1 MKQTIPATL
10 LAVALST
17 LCAHGA
23 TPETSTHADDSIAVV
38 YADTTGLNVDSIESS
53 LKQVDLDEVTVE
65 ASSWVQKADRNLLF
79 PNAQQIKQ
87 SRNGLQLL
95 QKLQIPGV
103 IINPSDQSIALA
115 DKSEVSLRIN
125 GRPADNKEI
134 QALSPEQIVRVEYID
149 NPGVRY
155 GEVGAVIDFIV
166 KNPTSGGSFMGD
178 ISQSVNRGFGE
189 YWLAAKVNS
198 GKSEFS
204 YSGWCSPRWNIEML
218 RDNTEHYEL
227 PDGTRYTR
235 TEESLDGNK
244 FEQWT
249 NGHSLSY
256 NYLDPQKQMF
266 NASLNFYYGHQENLY
281 RGILTDH
288 SPGGTTSL
296 MLDDSKTHRIRPSLN
311 LYYQYNFD
319 KDQLLMANVV
329 ASYERPNSHRIYTE
343 DELIYTDNGFTTGSS
358 LVDIDNLIKSR
369 TYSILGEVDYEK
381 RWKNSRVTA
390 GIRHTQSWITNDYVA
405 QGVDDHMNQ
414 GNSYIF
420 GEYWMRL
427 GKHFDFSAGVGY
439 SLYSYVPRDRESH
452 LYSIWRPRI
461 SARYTIDDHS
471 SLRFNFVRMGSVIS
485 LDMLSPVVQDVDG
498 IQQSTGNP
506 DVKPYVTYKY
516 DLQYQYNRGIF
527 YGKLGAFYTHA
538 PGAIMPEKVWVGE
551 KILTRYNNQRNAE
564 ELRFY
569 LDTRVTAI
577 PNWLTL
583 SVGPAWHRYWMRGNN
598 YTHVYNNFYCYAT
611 FELSHWGFSL
621 EGMLQTNFNRFWG
634 ETLNGGENVHTLKLT
649 YNYKDWNFGVM
660 VFDPFVNDYKV
671 KSENWNRYA
680 GYQQTMTSDMV
691 KQMVV
696 VSVSWNLNWGR
707 RYEAGEQRINNTIG
721 GGGVNAAGK

>member
-1 MKQTIPATL
+1 MKQTIPAAL
-10 LAVALST
+10 LAVALSP

-23 TPETSTHADDSIAVV
+23 TPNSPISSGDSIAAV
-38 YADTTGLNVDSIESS
+38 YADTTGLNIDTIESS
-53 LKQVDLDEVTVE
+53 LKQVNLDEVTVE
-65 ASSWVQKADRNLLF
+65 ASSWVQKADRNLLY
-79 PNAQQIKQ
+79 PNVQQIEQ

-103 IINPSDQSIALA
+103 IINPTDNSIALA

-134 QALSPEQIVRVEYID
+134 QALSPEQIVRIEYID

-155 GEVGAVIDFIV
+155 GEVGAVLDFIV

-178 ISQSVNRGFGE
+178 ISQSINRGFGE
-189 YWLAAKVNS
+189 YWLSAKVNS
-198 GKSEFS
+198 GKSEVA
-204 YSGWCSPRWNIEML
+204 YSGWFSPRWNLKML

-235 TEESLDGNK
+235 TEESLDGSK
-244 FEQWT
+244 FEQWN

-266 NASLNFYYGHQENLY
+266 NASLKFYYNQQENLF

-296 MLDDSKTHRIRPSLN
+296 MLDDGKNHSITPSLN

-319 KDQLLMANVV
+319 EDQLLMANVV
-329 ASYERPNSHRIYTE
+329 ASYEQPTSHRIYTE
-343 DELIYTDNGFTTGSS
+343 DELFYTDNSFTTGSS

-369 TYSILGEVDYEK
+369 SYSILGEVDYEK

-390 GIRHTQSWITNDYVA
+390 GIRHTQSWTTNDYVE
-405 QGVDDHMNQ
+405 QGINDRMNQ
-414 GNSYIF
+414 GNSYLF

-427 GKHFDFSAGVGY
+427 GSHFDFSAGIGY

-452 LYSIWRPRI
+452 LYSIWRPRF
-461 SARYTIDDHS
+461 SARYTIDDYS

-498 IQQSTGNP
+498 MQQSTGNP
-506 DVKPYVTYKY
+506 DIKPYATYKY
-516 DLQYQYNRGIF
+516 DLQYQYSHGIF
-527 YGKLGAFYTHA
+527 YGKLGALYTHA
-538 PGAIMPEKVWVGE
+538 PGAIMPEKMWVGD
-551 KILTRYNNQRNAE
+551 KILTRYNNQKNAE

-577 PNWLTL
+577 PDWLTL
-583 SVGPAWHRYWMRGNN
+583 SAGPAWHRYWMRGNN

-634 ETLNGGENVHTLKLT
+634 ETLEGGENVHTLKLS

-660 VFDPFVNDYKV
+660 VLDPFINDYKV
-671 KSENWNRYA
+671 TNENWNRYA
-680 GYQQTMTSDMV
+680 GYQQVITTNMI
-691 KQMVV
+691 KQMVA

-707 RYEAGEQRINNTIG
+707 RYETDEQRINNVIG

>member
-1 MKQTIPATL
+1 MKQTIPAAL
-10 LAVALST
+10 LAVALSP

-23 TPETSTHADDSIAVV
+23 APNTPDSSGDSISVV

-53 LKQVDLDEVTVE
+53 LKQVDLNEVTVE
-65 ASSWVQKADRNLLF
+65 ASSWVQKADRNLLY
-79 PNAQQIKQ
+79 PNAKQIEQ

-103 IINPSDQSIALA
+103 IINPTDNSIALA
-115 DKSEVSLRIN
+115 DQSEVSLRIN

-134 QALSPEQIVRVEYID
+134 QALSPEQIVRIEYID

-155 GEVGAVIDFIV
+155 GEVGAVLDFIV
-166 KNPTSGGSFMGD
+166 NNPTSGGSFMGD
-178 ISQSVNRGFGE
+178 ITQSVNRGFGE
-189 YWLAAKVNS
+189 YWLSGKVNS
-198 GKSEFS
+198 GKSEGS
-204 YSGWCSPRWNIEML
+204 YSGWVSPRWNLKML
-218 RDNTEHYEL
+218 RDNTELYEL
-227 PDGTRYTR
+227 TDGTRYTR
-235 TEESLDGNK
+235 TEESLDGSK
-244 FEQWT
+244 FEQWN

-266 NASLNFYYGHQENLY
+266 NASLKFYYNQQENLF

-296 MLDDSKTHRIRPSLN
+296 MLDDGKNHSITPSLN

-319 KDQLLMANVV
+319 EDQLLMANVV
-329 ASYERPNSHRIYTE
+329 ASYEQPTSHRIYTE
-343 DELIYTDNGFTTGSS
+343 DELFYTDNSFTTGSS

-369 TYSILGEVDYEK
+369 SYSILGEVDYEK

-390 GIRHTQSWITNDYVA
+390 GIRHTQSWTTNDYVE
-405 QGVDDHMNQ
+405 QGINDRMNQ
-414 GNSYIF
+414 GNSYLF

-427 GKHFDFSAGVGY
+427 GSHFDFSAGIGY

-452 LYSIWRPRI
+452 LYSIWRPRF
-461 SARYTIDDHS
+461 SARYTIDDYS

-498 IQQSTGNP
+498 MQQSTGNP
-506 DVKPYVTYKY
+506 DIKPYATYKY

-527 YGKLGAFYTHA
+527 YGKLGALYTHA
-538 PGAIMPEKVWVGE
+538 PGAIMPEKMWVGD
-551 KILTRYNNQRNAE
+551 KILTRYNNQKNAE

-577 PNWLTL
+577 PDWLTL
-583 SVGPAWHRYWMRGNN
+583 SAGPAWHRYWMRGNN

-634 ETLNGGENVHTLKLT
+634 ETLEGGENVHTLKLS

-660 VFDPFVNDYKV
+660 VLDPFINDYKV
-671 KSENWNRYA
+671 TNENWNRYA
-680 GYQQTMTSDMV
+680 GYQQVITTNMI
-691 KQMVV
+691 KQMVAV
-696 VSVSWNLNWGR
+696 GISWNLNWGR
-707 RYEAGEQRINNTIG
+707 RYETDEQRINNVIG

>member
-1 MKQTIPATL
+1 MKQILLAAL
-10 LAVALST
+10 LAVALSPLYT
-17 LCAHGA
+17 HGA
-23 TPETSTHADDSIAVV
+23 TPNLPNDSVAVI
-38 YADTTGLNVDSIESS
+38 YADTTKLNVDSIENS
-53 LKQVDLDEVTVE
+53 LKQVDLNEVTVE
-65 ASSWVQKADRNLLF
+65 ASSWVQKADRNLLY
-79 PNAQQIKQ
+79 PNAQQIEQ

-103 IINPSDQSIALA
+103 IINPTDNSIALV

-134 QALSPEQIVRVEYID
+134 QALLPEQIVRIEYID

-155 GEVGAVIDFIV
+155 GEVGAVLDFIV

-178 ISQSVNRGFGE
+178 ITQSVNRGFGE
-189 YWLAAKVNS
+189 YWLGAKVNS

-204 YSGWCSPRWNIEML
+204 YSGWFSPRWNLKML

-235 TEESLDGNK
+235 TEESLDRSK
-244 FEQWT
+244 FEQRN

-256 NYLDPQKQMF
+256 NYLDSQKQMF
-266 NASLNFYYGHQENLY
+266 NASLKFYYTQNENLF

-288 SPGGTTSL
+288 SPSGTTSL
-296 MLDDSKTHRIRPSLN
+296 MFDDSKNRSLNPSLN
-311 LYYQYNFD
+311 LYYQYNLD
-319 KDQLLMANVV
+319 EDQLLMANVV
-329 ASYERPNSHRIYTE
+329 ASYEQPNSHRIYTE
-343 DELIYTDNGFTTGSS
+343 DELLYTDNSFTTGSS
-358 LVDIDNLIKSR
+358 LVGIDNLIKSR

-390 GIRHTQSWITNDYVA
+390 GIRHTQSWTTNNYVA
-405 QGVDDHMNQ
+405 QGIDDRMNL
-414 GNSYIF
+414 GNSYLF

-427 GKHFDFSAGVGY
+427 GSHFDFSAGIGY
-439 SLYSYVPRDRESH
+439 SLYTYVPRDRKSH
-452 LYSIWRPRI
+452 LYSIWRPRF
-461 SARYTIDDHS
+461 SARYTIDDYS
-471 SLRFNFVRMGSVIS
+471 SMRFNFVRMGSVVS

-506 DVKPYVTYKY
+506 DVKPYATYKY

-538 PGAIMPEKVWVGE
+538 PGAIMPEKVWVGD
-551 KILTRYNNQRNAE
+551 KILTRYNNQKNAE

-569 LDTRVTAI
+569 LDTRITAI
-577 PNWLTL
+577 PDWLTL
-583 SVGPAWHRYWMRGNN
+583 SAGPAWHRYWMRGNN

-611 FELSHWGFSL
+611 FELSHWDFSL

-634 ETLNGGENVHTLKLT
+634 ETLDGGENVHTLKLS
-649 YNYKDWNFGVM
+649 YNYKNWNFGVM
-660 VFDPFVNDYKV
+660 VLDPFINDYKV
-671 KSENWNRYA
+671 KKENWNRYA
-680 GYQQTMTSDMV
+680 GYHQVITTNMI
-691 KQMVV
+691 KQMVA

-707 RYEAGEQRINNTIG
+707 RYETDEQRINNVIG

>member
-1 MKQTIPATL
+1 MKLTLPA
-10 LAVALST
+10 ALFVVVLSP

-23 TPETSTHADDSIAVV
+23 TPNTPAHAGDSIAVV

-53 LKQVDLDEVTVE
+53 LKQVDLDEVTIE
-65 ASSWVQKADRNLLF
+65 ASSWVQKADRNLLY
-79 PNAQQIKQ
+79 PNTQQIKQ

-115 DKSEVSLRIN
+115 DQSEVSLRIN

-134 QALSPEQIVRVEYID
+134 QVLSPEQIIRVEYID

-204 YSGWCSPRWNIEML
+204 YSGWCSPRWNMEML

-249 NGHSLSY
+249 NGHSLNY

-266 NASLNFYYGHQENLY
+266 NASLKFYYGHQENLY

-319 KDQLLMANVV
+319 EDQLLMANVV

-369 TYSILGEVDYEK
+369 TYSILGEADYEK
-381 RWKNSRVTA
+381 RWKNSRLTA
-390 GIRHTQSWITNDYVA
+390 GIRHTQSWITNDYVE
-405 QGVDDHMNQ
+405 QGIDDHMNQ

-420 GEYWMRL
+420 GEYWMRV
-427 GKHFDFSAGVGY
+427 GKHFDFSAGIGY

-452 LYSIWRPRI
+452 LYSIWRPRFT
-461 SARYTIDDHS
+461 ARYTINEQS

-506 DVKPYVTYKY
+506 DVKPYATYKY
-516 DLQYQYNRGIF
+516 DLQYQYNNDIF

-538 PGAIMPEKVWVGE
+538 PGAIMPEKVWVDD

-577 PNWLTL
+577 PDWLTL
-583 SVGPAWHRYWMRGNN
+583 SVGPAWHRYWMRSNN
-598 YTHVYNNFYCYAT
+598 YTHVYNNFYCYGA

-634 ETLNGGENVHTLKLT
+634 ETLNGGENVHTLKLS

-660 VFDPFVNDYKV
+660 VLDPFINDYKV

-680 GYQQTMTSDMV
+680 GYQQVMTSNMI
-691 KQMVV
+691 KQMVA

-707 RYEAGEQRINNTIG
+707 RYEAGKQRINNAIG
-721 GGGVNAAGK
+721 SGGVNAVGK

>member
-1 MKQTIPATL
+1 MKQTIPAAL
-10 LAVALST
+10 LAVALSP

-23 TPETSTHADDSIAVV
+23 TPNSPISSGDSIAAV
-38 YADTTGLNVDSIESS
+38 YADTTGLNIDTIESS
-53 LKQVDLDEVTVE
+53 LKQVNLDEVTVE
-65 ASSWVQKADRNLLF
+65 ASSWVQKADRNLLY
-79 PNAQQIKQ
+79 PNVQQIEQ

-103 IINPSDQSIALA
+103 IINPTDNSIALA

-134 QALSPEQIVRVEYID
+134 QALSPEQIVRIEYID

-155 GEVGAVIDFIV
+155 GEVGAVLDFIV

-178 ISQSVNRGFGE
+178 ISQSINRGFSE
-189 YWLAAKVNS
+189 YWLSAKVNS
-198 GKSEFS
+198 GKSEVA
-204 YSGWCSPRWNIEML
+204 YSGWFSPRWNLKML

-235 TEESLDGNK
+235 TEESLDGSK
-244 FEQWT
+244 FEQWN

-266 NASLNFYYGHQENLY
+266 NASLKFYYNQQENLF

-296 MLDDSKTHRIRPSLN
+296 MLDDGKNHSITPSLN

-319 KDQLLMANVV
+319 EDQLLMANVV
-329 ASYERPNSHRIYTE
+329 ASYEQPTSHRIYTE
-343 DELIYTDNGFTTGSS
+343 DELFYTDNSFTTGSS

-369 TYSILGEVDYEK
+369 SYSILGEVDYEK

-390 GIRHTQSWITNDYVA
+390 GIRHTQSWTTNDYVE
-405 QGVDDHMNQ
+405 QGINDRMNQ
-414 GNSYIF
+414 GNSYLF

-427 GKHFDFSAGVGY
+427 GSHFDFSAGIGY

-452 LYSIWRPRI
+452 LYSIWRPRF
-461 SARYTIDDHS
+461 SARYTIDDYS

-498 IQQSTGNP
+498 MQQSTGNP
-506 DVKPYVTYKY
+506 DIKPYATYKY
-516 DLQYQYNRGIF
+516 DLQYQYNHGIF
-527 YGKLGAFYTHA
+527 YGKLGALYTHA
-538 PGAIMPEKVWVGE
+538 PGAIMPEKMWVGD
-551 KILTRYNNQRNAE
+551 KILTRYNNQKNAE

-577 PNWLTL
+577 PDWLTL
-583 SVGPAWHRYWMRGNN
+583 SAGPAWHRYWMRGNN

-634 ETLNGGENVHTLKLT
+634 ETLEGGENVHTLKLS

-660 VFDPFVNDYKV
+660 VLDPFINDYKV
-671 KSENWNRYA
+671 TNENWNRYA
-680 GYQQTMTSDMV
+680 GYQQVITTNMI
-691 KQMVV
+691 KQMVTV
-696 VSVSWNLNWGR
+696 GISWILNWGR
-707 RYEAGEQRINNTIG
+707 RYETDEQRINNVIG

>member
-1 MKQTIPATL
+1 MKQTIPAAL
-10 LAVALST
+10 LAVALSP

-23 TPETSTHADDSIAVV
+23 TPNSPISSGDSIAAV
-38 YADTTGLNVDSIESS
+38 YADTTGLNIDTIESS
-53 LKQVDLDEVTVE
+53 LKQVNLDEVTVE
-65 ASSWVQKADRNLLF
+65 ASSWVQKADRNLLY
-79 PNAQQIKQ
+79 PNVQQIEQ

-103 IINPSDQSIALA
+103 IINPTDNSIALA

-134 QALSPEQIVRVEYID
+134 QALSPEQIVRIEYID

-155 GEVGAVIDFIV
+155 GEVGAVLDFIV

-178 ISQSVNRGFGE
+178 ISQSINRGFGE
-189 YWLAAKVNS
+189 YWLSAKVNS
-198 GKSEFS
+198 GKSEVA
-204 YSGWCSPRWNIEML
+204 YSGWFSPRWNLKML

-235 TEESLDGNK
+235 TEESLDGSK
-244 FEQWT
+244 FEQWN

-266 NASLNFYYGHQENLY
+266 NASLKFYYNQQENLF

-296 MLDDSKTHRIRPSLN
+296 MLDDGKNHSITPSLN

-319 KDQLLMANVV
+319 EDQLLMANVV
-329 ASYERPNSHRIYTE
+329 ASYEQPTSHRIYTE
-343 DELIYTDNGFTTGSS
+343 DELFYTDNSFTTGSS

-369 TYSILGEVDYEK
+369 SYSILGEVDYEK

-390 GIRHTQSWITNDYVA
+390 GIRHTQSWTTNDYVE
-405 QGVDDHMNQ
+405 QGINDRMNQ
-414 GNSYIF
+414 GNSYLF

-427 GKHFDFSAGVGY
+427 GSHFDFSAGIGY

-452 LYSIWRPRI
+452 LYSIWRPRF
-461 SARYTIDDHS
+461 SARYTIDDYS

-498 IQQSTGNP
+498 MQQSTGNP
-506 DVKPYVTYKY
+506 DIKPYATYKY

-527 YGKLGAFYTHA
+527 YGKLGALYTHA
-538 PGAIMPEKVWVGE
+538 PGAIMPEKMWVSD
-551 KILTRYNNQRNAE
+551 KILTRYNNQKNAE

-577 PNWLTL
+577 PDWLTL
-583 SVGPAWHRYWMRGNN
+583 SAGPAWHRYWMRGNN

-634 ETLNGGENVHTLKLT
+634 ETLEGGENVHTLKLS

-660 VFDPFVNDYKV
+660 VLDPFINDYKV
-671 KSENWNRYA
+671 TNENWNRYA
-680 GYQQTMTSDMV
+680 GYQQVITTNMI
-691 KQMVV
+691 KQMVA

-707 RYEAGEQRINNTIG
+707 RYETDEQRINNVIG

>member
-1 MKQTIPATL
+1 MKPIFSAAS
-10 LAVALST
+10 LAAALFP
-17 LCAHGA
+17 LCAMGA
-23 TPETSTHADDSIAVV
+23 TRGSANDSVTV
-38 YADTTGLNVDSIESS
+38 TYADTTNLNVDSIESS
-53 LKQVDLDEVTVE
+53 LKQIDLNEVTVE
-65 ASSWVQKADRNLLF
+65 ASSWVQKADRNLLY

-87 SRNGLQLL
+87 SSNGLQLL

-103 IINPSDQSIALA
+103 IVNPTDNSIALA

-178 ISQSVNRGFGE
+178 LTQSVNRGFGE

-204 YSGWCSPRWNIEML
+204 YSGWFSPRWNLKMQ

-235 TEESLDGNK
+235 TEESLDGSR
-244 FEQWT
+244 FEQWN
-249 NGHSLSY
+249 NGHSLNY
-256 NYLDPQKQMF
+256 NYLDSEKQMF
-266 NASLNFYYGHQENLY
+266 NAVLKFYNFQYENLF

-288 SPGGTTSL
+288 SPGGATSF
-296 MLDDSKTHRIRPSLN
+296 MFDKEKNRSINPQLN
-311 LYYQYNFD
+311 LYYQNNLTD
-319 KDQLLMANVV
+319 NQLIMANVV
-329 ASYERPNSHRIYTE
+329 ASYEQPNSHRIYTE
-343 DELIYTDNGFTTGSS
+343 EELIYTDDDFTSGKS

-381 RWKNSRVTA
+381 TWENSRVTA
-390 GIRHTQSWITNDYVA
+390 GIRHTQSWITNDYVE
-405 QGVDDHMNQ
+405 QGIDDHMNQ

-427 GKHFDFSAGVGY
+427 GKHFDFSAGIGY
-439 SLYSYVPRDRESH
+439 SLYSYLPRGRESH
-452 LYSIWRPRI
+452 TYSIWRPRFT
-461 SARYTIDDHS
+461 ARYTIDDYQ

-485 LDMLSPVVQDVDG
+485 LDMLSPVVQDIDG
-498 IQQSTGNP
+498 VQQSTGNP
-506 DVKPYVTYKY
+506 DVKPYATYKY

-527 YGKLGAFYTHA
+527 YGKLGALYTHA
-538 PGAIMPEKVWVGE
+538 PGAIMPEKIWVGD
-551 KILTRYNNQRNAE
+551 KILSRYNNQKNAE

-569 LDTRVTAI
+569 FDTRVMAI
-577 PNWLTL
+577 PDWLTL
-583 SVGPAWHRYWMRGNN
+583 SAGPAWHRYWMRGNN
-598 YTHVYNNFYCYAT
+598 YTHTYNNFYCYAT
-611 FELSHWGFSL
+611 FELSHWNFSL

-634 ETLNGGENVHTLKLT
+634 ETLNGGENVHTLKLS
-649 YNYKDWNFGVM
+649 YNYNDWNFGVI
-660 VFDPFVNDYKV
+660 VIDPFINDYKV
-671 KSENWNRYA
+671 KSENRNRYA
-680 GYQQTMTSDMV
+680 GYSREMTSNAISQV
-691 KQMVV
+691 LLFN
-696 VSVSWNLNWGR
+696 VSWNLNWGR
-707 RYEAGEQRINNTIG
+707 QHEAGEQRINNVIG

>member
-1 MKQTIPATL
+1 MKQTIPAAL
-10 LAVALST
+10 LAVALSP

-23 TPETSTHADDSIAVV
+23 TPNSPISSGDSIAAV
-38 YADTTGLNVDSIESS
+38 YADTTGLNIDTIESS
-53 LKQVDLDEVTVE
+53 LKQVNLDEVTVE
-65 ASSWVQKADRNLLF
+65 ASSWVQKADRNLLY
-79 PNAQQIKQ
+79 PNVQQIEQ

-103 IINPSDQSIALA
+103 IINPTDNSIALA

-134 QALSPEQIVRVEYID
+134 QALSPEQIVRIEYID

-155 GEVGAVIDFIV
+155 GEVGAVLDFIV

-178 ISQSVNRGFGE
+178 ISQSINRGFGE
-189 YWLAAKVNS
+189 YWLSAKVNS
-198 GKSEFS
+198 GKSEVA
-204 YSGWCSPRWNIEML
+204 YSGWFSPRWNLKML

-235 TEESLDGNK
+235 TEESLDGSK
-244 FEQWT
+244 FEQWN

-266 NASLNFYYGHQENLY
+266 NASLKFYYNQQENLF

-296 MLDDSKTHRIRPSLN
+296 MLDDGKNHSITPSLN

-319 KDQLLMANVV
+319 EDQLLMANVV
-329 ASYERPNSHRIYTE
+329 ASYEQPTSHRIYTE
-343 DELIYTDNGFTTGSS
+343 DELFYTDNGFTTGSS

-369 TYSILGEVDYEK
+369 SYSILGEVDYEK

-390 GIRHTQSWITNDYVA
+390 GIRHTQSWTTNDYVE
-405 QGVDDHMNQ
+405 QGINDRMNQ
-414 GNSYIF
+414 GNSYLF

-427 GKHFDFSAGVGY
+427 GSHFDFSAGIGY

-452 LYSIWRPRI
+452 LYSIWRPRF
-461 SARYTIDDHS
+461 SARYTIDDYS

-498 IQQSTGNP
+498 MQQSTGNP
-506 DVKPYVTYKY
+506 DIKPYATYKY

-527 YGKLGAFYTHA
+527 YGKLGALYTHA
-538 PGAIMPEKVWVGE
+538 PGAIMPEKMWVSD
-551 KILTRYNNQRNAE
+551 KILTRYNNQKNAE

-577 PNWLTL
+577 PDWLTL
-583 SVGPAWHRYWMRGNN
+583 SAGPTWHRYWMRGNN

-634 ETLNGGENVHTLKLT
+634 ETLEGGENVHTLKLS

-660 VFDPFVNDYKV
+660 VLDPFINDYKV
-671 KSENWNRYA
+671 TNENWNRYA
-680 GYQQTMTSDMV
+680 GYQQVITTNMI
-691 KQMVV
+691 KQMVAV
-696 VSVSWNLNWGR
+696 GISWNLNWGR
-707 RYEAGEQRINNTIG
+707 RYETDEQRINNVIG

>member
-1 MKQTIPATL
+1 MKQILSVAL
-10 LAVALST
+10 LAVALSPLYT
-17 LCAHGA
+17 HGA
-23 TPETSTHADDSIAVV
+23 TPNLPNDSVAVI
-38 YADTTGLNVDSIESS
+38 YADTTKLNVDSIENS
-53 LKQVDLDEVTVE
+53 LKQVDLNEVTVE
-65 ASSWVQKADRNLLF
+65 ASSWVQKADRNLLY
-79 PNAQQIKQ
+79 PNAQQIEQ

-103 IINPSDQSIALA
+103 IINPTDNSIALV

-134 QALSPEQIVRVEYID
+134 QALLPEQIVRIEYID

-155 GEVGAVIDFIV
+155 GEVGAVLDFIV

-178 ISQSVNRGFGE
+178 ITQSVNRGFGE
-189 YWLAAKVNS
+189 YWLGAKVNS

-204 YSGWCSPRWNIEML
+204 YSGWFSPRWNLKML

-235 TEESLDGNK
+235 TEESLDRSK
-244 FEQWT
+244 FEQRN

-256 NYLDPQKQMF
+256 NYLDSQKQMF
-266 NASLNFYYGHQENLY
+266 NASLKFYYTQNENLF

-288 SPGGTTSL
+288 SPSGTTSL
-296 MLDDSKTHRIRPSLN
+296 MFDDSKNRSLNPSLN
-311 LYYQYNFD
+311 LYYQYNLD
-319 KDQLLMANVV
+319 EDQLLMANVV
-329 ASYERPNSHRIYTE
+329 TSYEQPNSHRIYTE
-343 DELIYTDNGFTTGSS
+343 DELFYTDNSFTTGSS

-381 RWKNSRVTA
+381 RWKDSRVTA
-390 GIRHTQSWITNDYVA
+390 GIRHTQSWTTNDYVE
-405 QGVDDHMNQ
+405 QGINDHMNQ

-427 GKHFDFSAGVGY
+427 GSHFDFSAGIGY

-452 LYSIWRPRI
+452 LYSIWRPRF
-461 SARYTIDDHS
+461 SARYTINEQS
-471 SLRFNFVRMGSVIS
+471 SLRFNFVRMGSAIS

-506 DVKPYVTYKY
+506 DIKPYATYKY

-538 PGAIMPEKVWVGE
+538 PGAIMPEKVWVGD
-551 KILTRYNNQRNAE
+551 KILTRYNNQKNAE

-569 LDTRVTAI
+569 LDTRITAI
-577 PNWLTL
+577 PDWLTL
-583 SVGPAWHRYWMRGNN
+583 SAGPAWHRYWMRGNN

-611 FELSHWGFSL
+611 FELSHWDFSL

-634 ETLNGGENVHTLKLT
+634 ETLDGGENVHTLKLS

-660 VFDPFVNDYKV
+660 VLDPFINDYKV
-671 KSENWNRYA
+671 KKENWNRYA
-680 GYQQTMTSDMV
+680 GYHQVITTNMI
-691 KQMVV
+691 KQMVA

-707 RYEAGEQRINNTIG
+707 RYETDEQRINNVIG

>member
-1 MKQTIPATL
+1 MKQTIPAAL
-10 LAVALST
+10 LAVALSP

-23 TPETSTHADDSIAVV
+23 TPNSPISSGDSIAAV
-38 YADTTGLNVDSIESS
+38 YADTTGLNIDTIESS
-53 LKQVDLDEVTVE
+53 LKQVNLDEVTVE
-65 ASSWVQKADRNLLF
+65 ASSWVQKADRNLLY
-79 PNAQQIKQ
+79 PNVQQIEQ

-103 IINPSDQSIALA
+103 IINPTDNSIALA

-134 QALSPEQIVRVEYID
+134 QALSPEQIVRIEYID

-155 GEVGAVIDFIV
+155 GEVGAVLDFIV

-178 ISQSVNRGFGE
+178 ISQSINRGFGE
-189 YWLAAKVNS
+189 YWLSAKVNS
-198 GKSEFS
+198 GKSEVA
-204 YSGWCSPRWNIEML
+204 YSGWFSPRWNLKML

-235 TEESLDGNK
+235 TEESLDGSK
-244 FEQWT
+244 FEQWN

-266 NASLNFYYGHQENLY
+266 NASLKFYYNQQENLF

-296 MLDDSKTHRIRPSLN
+296 MLDDGKNHSITPSLN

-319 KDQLLMANVV
+319 EDQLLMANVV
-329 ASYERPNSHRIYTE
+329 ASYEQPTSHRIYTE
-343 DELIYTDNGFTTGSS
+343 DELFYTDNSFTTGSS

-369 TYSILGEVDYEK
+369 SYSILGEVDYEK

-390 GIRHTQSWITNDYVA
+390 GIRHTQSWTTNDYVE
-405 QGVDDHMNQ
+405 QGINDRMNQ
-414 GNSYIF
+414 GNSYLF

-427 GKHFDFSAGVGY
+427 GSHFDFSAGIGY

-452 LYSIWRPRI
+452 LYSIWRPRF
-461 SARYTIDDHS
+461 SARYTIDDYS

-498 IQQSTGNP
+498 MQQSTGNP
-506 DVKPYVTYKY
+506 DIKPYATYKY

-527 YGKLGAFYTHA
+527 YGKLGALYTHA
-538 PGAIMPEKVWVGE
+538 PGAIMPEKMWVSD
-551 KILTRYNNQRNAE
+551 KILTRYNNQKNAE

-577 PNWLTL
+577 PDWLTL
-583 SVGPAWHRYWMRGNN
+583 SAGPAWHRYWMRGNN

-634 ETLNGGENVHTLKLT
+634 ETLEGGENVHTLKLS

-660 VFDPFVNDYKV
+660 VLDPFINDYKV
-671 KSENWNRYA
+671 TNENWNRYA
-680 GYQQTMTSDMV
+680 GYQQVITTNMI
-691 KQMVV
+691 KQMVA

-707 RYEAGEQRINNTIG
+707 RYETDEQRINNMIG

>member
-1 MKQTIPATL
+1 MKQILPAAL
-10 LAVALST
+10 LAVALSPLYT
-17 LCAHGA
+17 HGA
-23 TPETSTHADDSIAVV
+23 TPNLPNDSVAVI
-38 YADTTGLNVDSIESS
+38 YADTTKLNVDSIENS
-53 LKQVDLDEVTVE
+53 LKQVDLNEVTVE
-65 ASSWVQKADRNLLF
+65 ASSWVQKADRNLLY
-79 PNAQQIKQ
+79 PNAQQIEQ

-103 IINPSDQSIALA
+103 IINPTDNSIALV

-134 QALSPEQIVRVEYID
+134 QALLPEQIVRIEYID

-155 GEVGAVIDFIV
+155 GEVGAVLDFIV

-178 ISQSVNRGFGE
+178 ITQSVNRGFGE
-189 YWLAAKVNS
+189 YWLGAKVNS

-204 YSGWCSPRWNIEML
+204 YSGWFSPRWNLKML

-235 TEESLDGNK
+235 TEESLDRSK
-244 FEQWT
+244 FEQRN

-256 NYLDPQKQMF
+256 NYLDSQKQMF
-266 NASLNFYYGHQENLY
+266 NASLKFYYTQNENLF

-288 SPGGTTSL
+288 SPSGTTSL
-296 MLDDSKTHRIRPSLN
+296 MFDDSKNRSLNPSLN
-311 LYYQYNFD
+311 LYYQYNLD
-319 KDQLLMANVV
+319 EDQLLMANVV
-329 ASYERPNSHRIYTE
+329 ASYEQPNSHRIYTE
-343 DELIYTDNGFTTGSS
+343 DELFYTDNSFTTGSS

-381 RWKNSRVTA
+381 RWKDSRVTA
-390 GIRHTQSWITNDYVA
+390 GIRHTQSWTTNDYVE
-405 QGVDDHMNQ
+405 QGINDHMNQ

-427 GKHFDFSAGVGY
+427 GSHFDFSAGIGY

-452 LYSIWRPRI
+452 LYSIWRPRF
-461 SARYTIDDHS
+461 SARYTINEQS
-471 SLRFNFVRMGSVIS
+471 SLRFNFVRMGSAIS

-506 DVKPYVTYKY
+506 DIKPYATYKY

-538 PGAIMPEKVWVGE
+538 PGAIMPEKVWVGD
-551 KILTRYNNQRNAE
+551 KILTRYNNQKNAE

-569 LDTRVTAI
+569 LDTRITAI
-577 PNWLTL
+577 PDWLTL
-583 SVGPAWHRYWMRGNN
+583 SAGPAWHRYWMRGNN

-611 FELSHWGFSL
+611 FELSHWDFSL

-634 ETLNGGENVHTLKLT
+634 ETLDGGENVHTLKLS

-660 VFDPFVNDYKV
+660 VLDPFINDYKV
-671 KSENWNRYA
+671 KKENWNRYA
-680 GYQQTMTSDMV
+680 GYHQVITTNMI
-691 KQMVV
+691 KQMVA

-707 RYEAGEQRINNTIG
+707 RYETDEQRINNVIG

>member
-1 MKQTIPATL
+1 MKQFLSAIP
-10 LAVALST
+10 LAVASSFSCTLGASPGYST
-17 LCAHGA
+17 
-23 TPETSTHADDSIAVV
+23 DSVAIT
-38 YADTTGLNVDSIESS
+38 YTDTTGLNVDSIESS
-53 LKQVDLDEVTVE
+53 LKQVNLDEVTVE
-65 ASSWVQKADRNLLF
+65 ASSWIQKADRNLLY

-87 SRNGLQLL
+87 SSNGLQLL

-103 IINPSDQSIALA
+103 IVSPTDNSIALA

-134 QALSPEQIVRVEYID
+134 QALSPEQVIRVEYID

-178 ISQSVNRGFGE
+178 LTQSVNRGFGE

-204 YSGWCSPRWNIEML
+204 YSGWASPRWNMKMQ

-235 TEESLDGNK
+235 TEESLDGSH
-244 FEQWT
+244 FEQWN
-249 NGHSLSY
+249 NGHSLNY

-266 NASLNFYYGHQENLY
+266 NASLKFYYDQQENLF

-288 SPGGTTSL
+288 SPGGKTNL
-296 MLDDSKTHRIRPSLN
+296 MLDDSKNHRISPSLN

-319 KDQLLMANVV
+319 EDQLLMANVV
-329 ASYERPNSHRIYTE
+329 TSYEQPNSHRIYTE
-343 DELIYTDNGFTTGSS
+343 DELIYTDDFATTGES
-358 LVDIDNLIKSR
+358 LVGIDNLIKSR

-390 GIRHTQSWITNDYVA
+390 GIRHTQSWIENNYSE
-405 QGVDDHMNQ
+405 QGIIDRMNH

-420 GEYWMRL
+420 GEYWIRT
-427 GKHFDFSAGVGY
+427 GKHFDFSAGIGY
-439 SLYSYVPRDRESH
+439 SLYSYIPRDRESH
-452 LYSIWRPRI
+452 TYSIWRPRFT
-461 SARYTIDDHS
+461 ARYTIDDYS
-471 SLRFNFVRMGSVIS
+471 SLRFNFVRMGCVIS

-498 IQQSTGNP
+498 TQQSTGNP
-506 DVKPYVTYKY
+506 DVKPYATYKY

-527 YGKLGAFYTHA
+527 YGKLGALYTHA
-538 PGAIMPEKVWVGE
+538 PGAIMPEKVWVGN
-551 KILTRYNNQRNAE
+551 KILTRYNNQKNAE

-569 LDTRVTAI
+569 LDAQVTAI
-577 PNWLTL
+577 PDWLTL
-583 SVGPAWHRYWMRGNN
+583 SAGPAWHRYWMRGNN
-598 YTHVYNNFYCYAT
+598 YTHTYNNFYCYAT
-611 FELSHWGFSL
+611 FELSHWDFSL

-634 ETLNGGENVHTLKLT
+634 ETLEGGENVHTLKLS

-660 VFDPFVNDYKV
+660 VLDPFINDYKV
-671 KSENWNRYA
+671 KSENRNRYA
-680 GYQQTMTSDMV
+680 GYQQVMTSNMI
-691 KQMVV
+691 KQMIA

-707 RYEAGEQRINNTIG
+707 RYEAGEQRINNVIG

>member
-1 MKQTIPATL
+1 MKQTIPAAL
-10 LAVALST
+10 LAVALSP

-23 TPETSTHADDSIAVV
+23 TPNSPISSGDSIAAV
-38 YADTTGLNVDSIESS
+38 YADTTGLNIDTIESS
-53 LKQVDLDEVTVE
+53 LKQVNLDEVTVE
-65 ASSWVQKADRNLLF
+65 ASSWVQKADRNLLY
-79 PNAQQIKQ
+79 PNVQQIEQ

-103 IINPSDQSIALA
+103 IINPTDNSIALA

-134 QALSPEQIVRVEYID
+134 QALSPEQIVRIEYID

-155 GEVGAVIDFIV
+155 GEVGAVLDFIV

-178 ISQSVNRGFGE
+178 ISQSINRGFGE
-189 YWLAAKVNS
+189 YWLSAKVNS
-198 GKSEFS
+198 GKSEVA
-204 YSGWCSPRWNIEML
+204 YSGWFSPRWNLKML

-235 TEESLDGNK
+235 TEESLDGSK
-244 FEQWT
+244 FEQWN

-266 NASLNFYYGHQENLY
+266 NASLKFYYNQQENLF

-288 SPGGTTSL
+288 SPSGTTSL
-296 MLDDSKTHRIRPSLN
+296 MLDDGKNHSITPSLN

-319 KDQLLMANVV
+319 EDQLLMANVV
-329 ASYERPNSHRIYTE
+329 ASYEQPTSHRIYTE
-343 DELIYTDNGFTTGSS
+343 DELFYTDNSFTTGSS

-369 TYSILGEVDYEK
+369 SYSILGEVDYEK

-390 GIRHTQSWITNDYVA
+390 GIRHTQSWTTNDYVE
-405 QGVDDHMNQ
+405 QGINDRMNQ
-414 GNSYIF
+414 GNSYLF

-427 GKHFDFSAGVGY
+427 GSHFDFSAGIGY

-452 LYSIWRPRI
+452 LYSIWRPRF
-461 SARYTIDDHS
+461 SARYTIDDYS

-498 IQQSTGNP
+498 MQQSTGNP
-506 DVKPYVTYKY
+506 DIKPYATYKY

-527 YGKLGAFYTHA
+527 YGKLGALYTHA
-538 PGAIMPEKVWVGE
+538 PGAIMPEKMWVSD
-551 KILTRYNNQRNAE
+551 KILTRYNNQKNAE

-577 PNWLTL
+577 PDWLTL
-583 SVGPAWHRYWMRGNN
+583 SAGPAWHRYWMRGNN

-634 ETLNGGENVHTLKLT
+634 ETLEGGENVHTLKLS

-660 VFDPFVNDYKV
+660 VLDPFINDYKV
-671 KSENWNRYA
+671 TNENWNRYA
-680 GYQQTMTSDMV
+680 GYQQVITTNMI
-691 KQMVV
+691 KQMVA

-707 RYEAGEQRINNTIG
+707 RYETDEQRINNVIG

>member
-1 MKQTIPATL
+1 MKQTIPAAL
-10 LAVALST
+10 LAVALSP

-23 TPETSTHADDSIAVV
+23 TPNSPISSGDSIAAV
-38 YADTTGLNVDSIESS
+38 YADTTGLNIDTIESS
-53 LKQVDLDEVTVE
+53 LKQVNLDEVTVE
-65 ASSWVQKADRNLLF
+65 ASSWVQKADRNLLY
-79 PNAQQIKQ
+79 PNVQQIEQ

-103 IINPSDQSIALA
+103 IINPTDNSIALA

-134 QALSPEQIVRVEYID
+134 QALSPEQIVRIEYID

-155 GEVGAVIDFIV
+155 GEVGAVLDFIV

-178 ISQSVNRGFGE
+178 ISQSINRGFGE
-189 YWLAAKVNS
+189 YWLSAKVNS
-198 GKSEFS
+198 GKSEVA
-204 YSGWCSPRWNIEML
+204 YSGWFSPRWNLKML

-235 TEESLDGNK
+235 TEESLDGSK
-244 FEQWT
+244 FEQWN

-266 NASLNFYYGHQENLY
+266 NASLKFYYNQQENLF

-296 MLDDSKTHRIRPSLN
+296 MLDDGKNHSITPSLN

-319 KDQLLMANVV
+319 EDQLLMANVV
-329 ASYERPNSHRIYTE
+329 ASYEQPTSHRIYTE
-343 DELIYTDNGFTTGSS
+343 DELFYTDNSFTTGSS

-369 TYSILGEVDYEK
+369 SYSILGEVDYEK

-390 GIRHTQSWITNDYVA
+390 GIRHTQSWTTNDYVE
-405 QGVDDHMNQ
+405 QGINDRMNQ
-414 GNSYIF
+414 GNSYLF

-427 GKHFDFSAGVGY
+427 GSHFDFSAGIGY

-452 LYSIWRPRI
+452 LYSIWRPRF
-461 SARYTIDDHS
+461 SARYTIDDYS

-498 IQQSTGNP
+498 MQQSTGNP
-506 DVKPYVTYKY
+506 DIKPYATYKY
-516 DLQYQYNRGIF
+516 DLQYQYNHGIF
-527 YGKLGAFYTHA
+527 YGKLGALYTHA
-538 PGAIMPEKVWVGE
+538 PGAIMPEKMWVGD
-551 KILTRYNNQRNAE
+551 KILTRYNNQKNAE

-577 PNWLTL
+577 PDWLTL
-583 SVGPAWHRYWMRGNN
+583 SAGPAWHRYWMRGNN

-634 ETLNGGENVHTLKLT
+634 ETLEGGENVHTLKLS

-660 VFDPFVNDYKV
+660 VLDPFINDYKV
-671 KSENWNRYA
+671 TNENWNRYA
-680 GYQQTMTSDMV
+680 GYQQVITTNMI
-691 KQMVV
+691 KQMVTV
-696 VSVSWNLNWGR
+696 GISWNLNWGR
-707 RYEAGEQRINNTIG
+707 RYETDEQRINNVIG

>member
-1 MKQTIPATL
+1 MKQTIPAAL
-10 LAVALST
+10 LAVALSP

-23 TPETSTHADDSIAVV
+23 TPNSPISSGDSIAAV
-38 YADTTGLNVDSIESS
+38 YADTTGLNIDTIESS
-53 LKQVDLDEVTVE
+53 LKQVNLDEVTVE
-65 ASSWVQKADRNLLF
+65 ASSWVQKADRNLLY
-79 PNAQQIKQ
+79 PNAQQIEQ

-103 IINPSDQSIALA
+103 IINPTDNSIAQA

-134 QALSPEQIVRVEYID
+134 QALSPEQIVRIEYID

-155 GEVGAVIDFIV
+155 GEVGAVLDFIV

-178 ISQSVNRGFGE
+178 ISQSINRGFGE
-189 YWLAAKVNS
+189 YWLSAKVNS
-198 GKSEFS
+198 GKSEVA
-204 YSGWCSPRWNIEML
+204 YSGWFSPRWNLKML

-235 TEESLDGNK
+235 TEESLDGSK
-244 FEQWT
+244 FEQWN

-266 NASLNFYYGHQENLY
+266 NASLKFYYNQQENLF

-296 MLDDSKTHRIRPSLN
+296 MLDDGKNHSITPSLN

-319 KDQLLMANVV
+319 EDQLLMANVV
-329 ASYERPNSHRIYTE
+329 ASYEQPTSHRIYTE
-343 DELIYTDNGFTTGSS
+343 DELFYTDNSFTTGSS

-369 TYSILGEVDYEK
+369 SYSILGEVDYEK

-390 GIRHTQSWITNDYVA
+390 GIRHTQSWTTNDYVE
-405 QGVDDHMNQ
+405 QGINDRMNQ
-414 GNSYIF
+414 GNSYLF

-427 GKHFDFSAGVGY
+427 GSHFDFSAGIGY
-439 SLYSYVPRDRESH
+439 SLYSYEPRDRESH
-452 LYSIWRPRI
+452 LYSIWRPRF
-461 SARYTIDDHS
+461 SARYTIDDYS

-498 IQQSTGNP
+498 MQQSTGNP
-506 DVKPYVTYKY
+506 DIKPYATYKY

-527 YGKLGAFYTHA
+527 YGKLGALYTHA
-538 PGAIMPEKVWVGE
+538 PGAIMPEKMWVSD
-551 KILTRYNNQRNAE
+551 KILTRYNNQKNAE

-577 PNWLTL
+577 PDWLTL
-583 SVGPAWHRYWMRGNN
+583 SAGPAWHRYWMRGNN

-634 ETLNGGENVHTLKLT
+634 ETLEGGENVHTLKLS

-660 VFDPFVNDYKV
+660 VLDPFINDYKV
-671 KSENWNRYA
+671 TNENWNRYA
-680 GYQQTMTSDMV
+680 GYQQVITTNMI
-691 KQMVV
+691 KQMVAV
-696 VSVSWNLNWGR
+696 GISWNLNWGR
-707 RYEAGEQRINNTIG
+707 RYETDEQRINNVIG

>member
-1 MKQTIPATL
+1 MKQILPAAL
-10 LAVALST
+10 LAVALSPLYT
-17 LCAHGA
+17 HGA
-23 TPETSTHADDSIAVV
+23 TPNLPNDSVAVI
-38 YADTTGLNVDSIESS
+38 YADTTKLNVDSIENS
-53 LKQVDLDEVTVE
+53 LKQVDLNEVTVE
-65 ASSWVQKADRNLLF
+65 ASSWVQKADRNLLY
-79 PNAQQIKQ
+79 PNAQQIEQ

-103 IINPSDQSIALA
+103 IINPTDNSIALA
-115 DKSEVSLRIN
+115 DQSEVSLRIN
-125 GRPADNKEI
+125 GRPVDNKEI

-178 ISQSVNRGFGE
+178 ITQSVNRGFGE
-189 YWLAAKVNS
+189 YWLSAKANS

-204 YSGWCSPRWNIEML
+204 YSGWFSPRWNMEML
-218 RDNTEHYEL
+218 RDNVEHYEL
-227 PDGTRYTR
+227 PDGTRYSR
-235 TEESLDGNK
+235 TEESIDGNR
-244 FEQWT
+244 FEQWN
-249 NGHSLSY
+249 NGHSLNY
-256 NYLDPQKQMF
+256 NFLDPKKQMF
-266 NASLNFYYGHQENLY
+266 NASLKFYYNQNVVLF
-281 RGILTDH
+281 RGLLTDH

-296 MLDDSKTHRIRPSLN
+296 MLDDSKNRSINPMLN
-311 LYYQYNFD
+311 LYYQYNLD
-319 KDQLLMANVV
+319 EDQLIMANVV
-329 ASYERPNSHRIYTE
+329 ASYEQPNSHRIYTE
-343 DELIYTDNGFTTGSS
+343 DELFYTDNSFTTGSS

-381 RWKNSRVTA
+381 RWENSRVTA
-390 GIRHTQSWITNDYVA
+390 GIRHTQSWITNNYVE
-405 QGVDDHMNQ
+405 QGIDDRMNQ

-427 GKHFDFSAGVGY
+427 GPHFDFSAGVGY

-452 LYSIWRPRI
+452 LYSIWRPRL
-461 SARYTIDDHS
+461 SARYTIDDYS
-471 SLRFNFVRMGSVIS
+471 SLRFNFVRMGSVVS

-506 DVKPYVTYKY
+506 DVKPYATYKY
-516 DLQYQYNRGIF
+516 ELQYQYNRGIF
-527 YGKLGAFYTHA
+527 YGKLGARYTHA
-538 PGAIMPEKVWVGE
+538 PGAIMPEKVWVGD
-551 KILTRYNNQRNAE
+551 KILTRFDNQKNAE

-569 LDTRVTAI
+569 LDIRITAI
-577 PNWLTL
+577 PDWLTL
-583 SVGPAWHRYWMRGNN
+583 SAGPAWHRYWMRGNN

-634 ETLNGGENVHTLKLT
+634 ETLDGGENVHTLKLS
-649 YNYKDWNFGVM
+649 YNYKNWNFGVM
-660 VFDPFVNDYKV
+660 VLDPFINDYKV
-671 KSENWNRYA
+671 KKENWNRYA
-680 GYQQTMTSDMV
+680 GYHQVITTNMI
-691 KQMVV
+691 KQMVA

-707 RYEAGEQRINNTIG
+707 RYETDEQRINNVIG

>member
-1 MKQTIPATL
+1 MKQTIPAAL
-10 LAVALST
+10 LAVALSP

-23 TPETSTHADDSIAVV
+23 TPNSPISSGDSIAAV
-38 YADTTGLNVDSIESS
+38 YADTTGLNIDTIESS
-53 LKQVDLDEVTVE
+53 LKQVNLDEVTVE
-65 ASSWVQKADRNLLF
+65 ASSWVQKADRNLLY
-79 PNAQQIKQ
+79 PNVQQIEQ

-103 IINPSDQSIALA
+103 IINPTDNSIALA

-134 QALSPEQIVRVEYID
+134 QALSPEQIVRIEYID

-155 GEVGAVIDFIV
+155 GEVGAVLDFIV

-178 ISQSVNRGFGE
+178 ISQSINRGFGE
-189 YWLAAKVNS
+189 YWLSAKVNS
-198 GKSEFS
+198 GKSEVA
-204 YSGWCSPRWNIEML
+204 YSGWFSPRWNLKML

-235 TEESLDGNK
+235 TEESLDGSK
-244 FEQWT
+244 FEQWN

-266 NASLNFYYGHQENLY
+266 NASLKFYYNQQENLF

-296 MLDDSKTHRIRPSLN
+296 MLDDGKNHSITPSLN

-319 KDQLLMANVV
+319 EDQLLMANVV
-329 ASYERPNSHRIYTE
+329 ASYEQPTSHRIYTE
-343 DELIYTDNGFTTGSS
+343 DELFYTDNSFTTGSS

-369 TYSILGEVDYEK
+369 SYSILGEVDYEK

-390 GIRHTQSWITNDYVA
+390 GIRHTQSWTTNDYVE
-405 QGVDDHMNQ
+405 QGINDRMNQ
-414 GNSYIF
+414 GNSYLF

-427 GKHFDFSAGVGY
+427 GSHFDFSAGIGY

-452 LYSIWRPRI
+452 LYSIWRPRF
-461 SARYTIDDHS
+461 SARYTIDDYS
-471 SLRFNFVRMGSVIS
+471 SLRFNFVRMSSVIS

-498 IQQSTGNP
+498 MQQSTGNP
-506 DVKPYVTYKY
+506 DIKPYATYKY

-527 YGKLGAFYTHA
+527 YGKLGALYTHA
-538 PGAIMPEKVWVGE
+538 PGAIMPEKMWVSD
-551 KILTRYNNQRNAE
+551 KILTRYNNQKNAE

-577 PNWLTL
+577 PDWLTL
-583 SVGPAWHRYWMRGNN
+583 SAGPAWHRYWMRGNN

-634 ETLNGGENVHTLKLT
+634 ETLEGGENVHTLKLS

-660 VFDPFVNDYKV
+660 VLDPFINDYKV
-671 KSENWNRYA
+671 TNENWNRYA
-680 GYQQTMTSDMV
+680 GYQQVITTNMI
-691 KQMVV
+691 KQMVA

-707 RYEAGEQRINNTIG
+707 RYETDEQRINNVIG

>member
-1 MKQTIPATL
+1 MKQTIPAAL
-10 LAVALST
+10 LAVALSP

-23 TPETSTHADDSIAVV
+23 TPNSPISSGDSIAAV
-38 YADTTGLNVDSIESS
+38 YADTTGLNIDTIESS
-53 LKQVDLDEVTVE
+53 LKQVNLDEVTVE
-65 ASSWVQKADRNLLF
+65 ASSWVQKADRNLLY
-79 PNAQQIKQ
+79 PNVQQIEQ

-103 IINPSDQSIALA
+103 IINPTDNSIALA

-134 QALSPEQIVRVEYID
+134 QALSPEQIVRIEYID

-155 GEVGAVIDFIV
+155 GEVGAVLDFIV

-178 ISQSVNRGFGE
+178 ISQSINRGFGE
-189 YWLAAKVNS
+189 YWLSAKVNS
-198 GKSEFS
+198 GKSEVA
-204 YSGWCSPRWNIEML
+204 YSGWFSPRWNLKML

-235 TEESLDGNK
+235 TEESLDGSK
-244 FEQWT
+244 FEQWN

-266 NASLNFYYGHQENLY
+266 NASLKFYYNQQENLF

-296 MLDDSKTHRIRPSLN
+296 MLDDGKNHSITPSLN

-319 KDQLLMANVV
+319 EDQLLMANVV
-329 ASYERPNSHRIYTE
+329 ASYEQPTSHRIYTE
-343 DELIYTDNGFTTGSS
+343 DELFYTDNSFTTGSS

-369 TYSILGEVDYEK
+369 SYSILGEVDYEK

-390 GIRHTQSWITNDYVA
+390 GIRHTQSWTTNDYVE
-405 QGVDDHMNQ
+405 QGINDRMNQ
-414 GNSYIF
+414 GNSYLF

-427 GKHFDFSAGVGY
+427 GSHFDFSAGIGY

-452 LYSIWRPRI
+452 LYSIWRPRF
-461 SARYTIDDHS
+461 SARYTIDDYS

-498 IQQSTGNP
+498 MQQSTGNP
-506 DVKPYVTYKY
+506 DIKPYATYKY

-527 YGKLGAFYTHA
+527 YGKLGALYTHA
-538 PGAIMPEKVWVGE
+538 PGAIMPEKMWVSD
-551 KILTRYNNQRNAE
+551 KILTRYNNQKNAE

-577 PNWLTL
+577 PDWLTL
-583 SVGPAWHRYWMRGNN
+583 SAGPAWHRYWMRGNN

-634 ETLNGGENVHTLKLT
+634 ETLEGGENVHTLKLS

-660 VFDPFVNDYKV
+660 VLDPFINDYKV
-671 KSENWNRYA
+671 TNENWNRYA
-680 GYQQTMTSDMV
+680 GYQQVITTNMI
-691 KQMVV
+691 KQMVAV
-696 VSVSWNLNWGR
+696 GISWNLNWGR
-707 RYEAGEQRINNTIG
+707 RYETDEQRINNVIG

>member
-1 MKQTIPATL
+1 MKQILSVAL
-10 LAVALST
+10 LAIALSP

-23 TPETSTHADDSIAVV
+23 TPNLPNDSVAVI
-38 YADTTGLNVDSIESS
+38 YADTTKLNVDSIENS
-53 LKQVDLDEVTVE
+53 LKQVDLNEVTVE
-65 ASSWVQKADRNLLF
+65 ASSWVQKADRNLLY
-79 PNAQQIKQ
+79 PNAQQIEQ

-103 IINPSDQSIALA
+103 IINPTDNSIALA
-115 DKSEVSLRIN
+115 DQSEVSLRIN

-134 QALSPEQIVRVEYID
+134 QALSPEQIVRIEYID

-155 GEVGAVIDFIV
+155 GEVGAVLDFIV

-178 ISQSVNRGFGE
+178 ITQSVNRGFGE
-189 YWLAAKVNS
+189 YWLGAKVNS

-204 YSGWCSPRWNIEML
+204 YSGWFSPRWNLKML

-235 TEESLDGNK
+235 TEESLDRSK
-244 FEQWT
+244 FEQRN

-256 NYLDPQKQMF
+256 NYLDSQKQMF
-266 NASLNFYYGHQENLY
+266 NASLKFYYTQNENLF

-296 MLDDSKTHRIRPSLN
+296 MFDDSKNRSLNPSLN
-311 LYYQYNFD
+311 LYYQYNLD
-319 KDQLLMANVV
+319 EDQLLMANVV
-329 ASYERPNSHRIYTE
+329 ASYEQPNSHRIYTE
-343 DELIYTDNGFTTGSS
+343 DELLYTDNSFTTGSS
-358 LVDIDNLIKSR
+358 LVGIDNLIKSR

-381 RWKNSRVTA
+381 RWKNSRVTV
-390 GIRHTQSWITNDYVA
+390 GIRHTQSWTTNNYVA
-405 QGVDDHMNQ
+405 QGIDDRMNL
-414 GNSYIF
+414 GNSYLF

-427 GKHFDFSAGVGY
+427 GSHFDFSAGIGY
-439 SLYSYVPRDRESH
+439 SLYTYVPRDRESH
-452 LYSIWRPRI
+452 LYSIWRPRL
-461 SARYTIDDHS
+461 SARYTIDDYS
-471 SLRFNFVRMGSVIS
+471 SLRFNFVRMGSVVS

-506 DVKPYVTYKY
+506 DVKPYATYKY
-516 DLQYQYNRGIF
+516 ELQYQYNRGIF
-527 YGKLGAFYTHA
+527 YGKLGARYTHA
-538 PGAIMPEKVWVGE
+538 PGAIMPEKVWVGD
-551 KILTRYNNQRNAE
+551 KILTRYNNQKNAE

-569 LDTRVTAI
+569 LDTRITAI
-577 PNWLTL
+577 PDWLTL
-583 SVGPAWHRYWMRGNN
+583 SAGPAWHRYWMRGNN

-621 EGMLQTNFNRFWG
+621 EGMLQTNFNQFWG
-634 ETLNGGENVHTLKLT
+634 ETLDGGENVHTLKLS

-660 VFDPFVNDYKV
+660 VLDPFINDYKV
-671 KSENWNRYA
+671 KKENWNRYA
-680 GYQQTMTSDMV
+680 GYHQVITTNMI
-691 KQMVV
+691 KQMVA

-707 RYEAGEQRINNTIG
+707 RYETDEQRINNVIG